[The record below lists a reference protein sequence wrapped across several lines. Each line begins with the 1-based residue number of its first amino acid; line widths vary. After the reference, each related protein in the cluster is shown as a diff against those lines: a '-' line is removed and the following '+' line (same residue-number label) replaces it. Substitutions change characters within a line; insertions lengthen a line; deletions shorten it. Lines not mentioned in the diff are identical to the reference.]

1 VVLYHRCVN
10 QARTIIVDIGLLLVL
25 MVPLTAARDGHAGIF
40 VLVG

>member
-1 VVLYHRCVN
+1 
-10 QARTIIVDIGLLLVL
+10 LLLVL